1 MYILGLVIAT
11 KQLQATM
18 PLPWQKLWIKNAH
31 PRDKNIVFDEPT
43 HIYTVAGSSKGYI
56 SCTGFLHAFFGH
68 FDPDAIIA
76 KMMRSPKWKESK
88 YYGKTAK
95 EIKDGWT
102 KSGEEAS
109 EAGTEMHLAI
119 EMFLN
124 DAHEHIPPH
133 VKATRE
139 WKYFMNF
146 WNDHGHDLEPY
157 RMEWEVYVEEIKLA
171 GSIDGIF
178 RRKSDGRFLIYDWK
192 RSKGIKTE
200 NTFQTGLGPMS
211 HLPDCNYWHYSLQ
224 LNVYRWILEQHYGLD
239 VAEMYLVIMH
249 PDAKG
254 YKRMRLNRMDDEVA
268 DMIECRRQAVLHEP
282 DCRAVPVRFPNADAD
297 ADADAPENCLIKL

>member
-31 PRDKNIVFDEPT
+31 PRDANIVFDEPT
-43 HIYTVAGSSKGYI
+43 HIYTVNGSSKGYI

-68 FDPDAIIA
+68 FDPDAVIE
-76 KMMRSPKWKESK
+76 KMMKSPKWPTSK
-88 YYGKTAK
+88 YYGMTAK
-95 EIKDGWT
+95 EIKDKWS

-109 EAGTEMHLAI
+109 GAGTEMHLAI

-124 DAHEHIPPH
+124 DAEELIPPH

-192 RSKGIKTE
+192 RSKEIKTD
-200 NTFQTGLGPMS
+200 NKFQTGLGPMS

-268 DMIECRRQAVLHEP
+268 DMVECRRQAVLHEP

-297 ADADAPENCLIKL
+297 VPENCLIKL